1 MICLWLTPKIEVDLS
16 QAKNCVISEISRTA
30 AVVRH
35 NPVGETLTNGTF
47 EINSTKFYVP
57 LVTLTI
63 NDDTEL
69 LEILK

>member
-1 MICLWLTPKIEVDLS
+1 M
-16 QAKNCVISEISRTA
+16 
-30 AVVRH
+30 VRH